1 MGLTGQQQRIV
12 DHRGGNLLV
21 SASAGSGK
29 TETLARRCM
38 ALLTDAEAP
47 CGVDELLVVTF
58 TRAAAAELR
67 SRLAR
72 MLAETLAQAQPAPQ
86 RAHLRQQ
93 QALLD
98 TADIGTIDAWCFRLL
113 REHYSA
119 AGVDPAFT
127 VISPEDA
134 ELLRAGQ
141 LDELMLWV
149 CTTPDELA
157 DGARRWIE
165 CNVNANDRFLRVL
178 LDKLSRFEDHLLD
191 PASWRRRQIDVYSQ
205 PEPDQKAAAR
215 RRIALAIA
223 RECEFQCTQLAA
235 LADAGSDERT
245 RAVLDRYRDA
255 LTEWRAQLGDPQRLN
270 AVVSDIGSRSLFRG
284 RRSSADA
291 PFLDGLQK
299 KWFEARL
306 KKPWSYEH
314 VAGLIEDA
322 PAAAERALT
331 LLRLAERFQ
340 QGLEAAKR
348 RRGVLEFSDLL
359 RAALRVLGN
368 AGPAGDL
375 SPTPLARKLRA
386 RYAHVVVDEY
396 QDTSRLQVELL
407 RLVTRAAPEPGNRF
421 MVGDI
426 KQSIYGFREAEPRLF
441 NEQVAAFDQGREPG
455 VVQHLSDNFRSHGDL
470 LDGLNAIFANL
481 FDAELGG
488 SAYGDKERL
497 VARRG
502 DLPNPALDQAPRIE
516 LHLIDEPKRSAHAVV
531 ADPQEHYEREAR
543 LAAERI
549 AGLFDAGAQVQ
560 HPLPDGRPEL
570 RPLRLGDIVILLR
583 SATFR
588 AGQLAGELRR
598 LGVRAVA
605 TGRESILDAQEV
617 VDVRNV
623 LALLCNRR
631 QDIPLAAYLRSPYA
645 GLSAADLL
653 AIRRIRPKGEFSLAV
668 LAAARGEG
676 DIPAV
681 LRERLTGALGRLDA
695 WQTAARELDPP
706 ALVQRILRETQ
717 AELLARARPLG
728 AHRVALIESFL
739 NLVRQASAGASGG
752 LADFVRRL
760 SGLARQESAPSATPT
775 VSDDAV
781 RIMTIHAA
789 KGLEFPVV
797 LLLDAGARFPD
808 HASTLECDEDEGLG
822 LECADYPSRRVLR
835 TVAHPLAK
843 RIRRQRELD
852 EELRLLYVA
861 ATRAREKL
869 IVIGH
874 RPPGAWDAACLRHP
888 PGVKPLL
895 LARQTADSLLEW
907 LLIGVAAGGAHQP
920 APGRSALVSI
930 TTHDAGAFA
939 ERPPPRAARG
949 TTPGAPV
956 DAAWV
961 SAARELLSAAPDLR
975 LAQHESVVSVSRLK
989 QRSAGDLEADA
1000 PSVAGRAPEALAR
1013 PAWLADQAD
1022 ARAAGVATHRLL
1034 QYVRLAALAS
1044 RQSLREEIER
1054 LLREGRLT
1062 PREAR
1067 LIRVD
1072 ALTWFAATP
1081 DGRWLIERAH
1091 LCRREV
1097 AFVYG
1102 WPVGVEDERQVV
1114 RGVIDCLVEE
1124 PESLVL
1130 LDYKTDHVRSADSLA
1145 ERTRGYSTQVRL
1157 YARAAEALFGRP
1169 VRRALLVYLRQR
1181 QVIEVPPGEIERI

>member
-1 MGLTGQQQRIV
+1 MRLTEQQQAIV
-12 DHRGGNLLV
+12 DHRGSNLLV

-29 TETLARRCM
+29 TETLARRCL
-38 ALLTDAEAP
+38 ALLTDAAAP
-47 CGVDELLVVTF
+47 CGADELLVVTF

-67 SRLAR
+67 GRLAR
-72 MLAETLAQAQPAPQ
+72 MLADALAQAPSPAR
-86 RAHLRQQ
+86 RALLRRQQ
-93 QALLD
+93 VLLD
-98 TADIGTIDAWCFRLL
+98 AADIGTIDAWCFRLL

-134 ELLRAGQ
+134 ELLCASQ

-157 DGARRWIE
+157 DSARRWIE
-165 CNVNANDRFLRVL
+165 CNVRANDRFLRVL
-178 LDKLSRFEDHLLD
+178 LEKLRRFEDHLLD
-191 PASWRRRQIDVYSQ
+191 PASWRRRQIEFYSQ
-205 PEPDQKAAAR
+205 PAPVQQAQAR
-215 RRIALAIA
+215 RRIALAPA
-223 RECEFQCTQLAA
+223 REGGFQRAQLEA
-235 LADAGSDERT
+235 LADIGYDERT
-245 RAVLDRYRDA
+245 RAVLGNYRNA
-255 LTEWRAQLGDPQRLN
+255 LTEWREQLSDPQRLN
-270 AVVSDIGSRSLFRG
+270 TVVSDIGVCSLFR
-284 RRSSADA
+284 RRRNSADS
-291 PFLDGLQK
+291 PFLGELQR

-306 KKPWSYEH
+306 KKPWSYER
-314 VAGLIEDA
+314 VEAVLEDA

-331 LLRLAERFQ
+331 LLRLTERYQ
-340 QGLEAAKR
+340 HGLESAKR

-368 AGPAGDL
+368 AGPTGEL
-375 SPTPLARKLRA
+375 SPTSLARKLRR

-455 VVQHLSDNFRSHGDL
+455 VVRHLSDNFRSHGAL

-481 FDAELGG
+481 FDAQLGG
-488 SAYGDKERL
+488 SAYGVEERL
-497 VARRG
+497 VARRSE
-502 DLPNPALDQAPRIE
+502 LPNAALDQAPRIE
-516 LHLIDEPKRSAHAVV
+516 LHLIDEPKRNAQAEVD
-531 ADPQEHYEREAR
+531 DPQEHYEREAR
-543 LAAERI
+543 LAAQRI
-549 AGLFDAGAQVQ
+549 AGLFDAGARVL
-560 HPLPDGRPEL
+560 HRLPDGQPEL

-588 AGQLAGELRR
+588 AGQLAAELRR
-598 LGVRAVA
+598 IGVRAVA

-631 QDIPLAAYLRSPYA
+631 QDIPLAAYLRSPHA

-668 LAAARGEG
+668 LAVARGEG
-676 DIPAV
+676 DVPAD
-681 LRERLTGALGRLDA
+681 LRERLTEALGRLDA
-695 WQTAARELDPP
+695 WQTAARELDPA

-717 AELLARARPLG
+717 AELFARARPLG

-808 HASTLECDEDEGLG
+808 HASALECDEQEGLG
-822 LECADYPSRRVLR
+822 IECADYPARRTLR
-835 TVAHPLAK
+835 TFAHPLAE
-843 RIRRQRELD
+843 RIRRERELD

-874 RPPGAWDAACLRHP
+874 RPAGAWDAARRRHP
-888 PGVKPLL
+888 PGVKPIL

-907 LLIGVAAGGAHQP
+907 LLIGVAAGGAHEP
-920 APGRSALVSI
+920 APERRALVSI
-930 TTHDAGAFA
+930 TAHDADAFA
-939 ERPPPRAARG
+939 QRPPPRAARG
-949 TTPGAPV
+949 TAPSAPV

-961 SAARELLSAAPDLR
+961 ATAGELLSAEPDLR
-975 LAQHESVVSVSRLK
+975 LAQRESVVSVSRLK
-989 QRSAGDLEADA
+989 QRSAADLEADA
-1000 PSVAGRAPEALAR
+1000 PTVAGRAPEALAR

-1022 ARAAGVATHRLL
+1022 GTAVGLAMHRLL
-1034 QYVRLAALAS
+1034 QHVRLAALAD

-1054 LLREGRLT
+1054 LLLEGRLT

-1067 LIRVD
+1067 LIRLD
-1072 ALTWFAATP
+1072 ALTWFADTP
-1081 DGRWLIERAH
+1081 DGRWLIEH
-1091 LCRREV
+1091 EPHCRREV
-1097 AFVYG
+1097 PFVYG

-1157 YARAAEALFGRP
+1157 YAQAAEALFGLP

-1181 QVIEVPPGEIERI
+1181 QVIEVPPGEVEGI